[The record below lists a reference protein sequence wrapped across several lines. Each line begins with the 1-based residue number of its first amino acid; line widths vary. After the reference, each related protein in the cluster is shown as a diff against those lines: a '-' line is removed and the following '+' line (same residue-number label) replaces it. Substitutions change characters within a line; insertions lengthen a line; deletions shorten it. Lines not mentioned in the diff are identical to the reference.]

1 MTSYLQALV
10 FESEIIVAK
19 KVSNFSPMDQM
30 HRICDFLWGKVEVLR
45 VLQGTSFKTV
55 LAKLMWL

>member
-1 MTSYLQALV
+1 V